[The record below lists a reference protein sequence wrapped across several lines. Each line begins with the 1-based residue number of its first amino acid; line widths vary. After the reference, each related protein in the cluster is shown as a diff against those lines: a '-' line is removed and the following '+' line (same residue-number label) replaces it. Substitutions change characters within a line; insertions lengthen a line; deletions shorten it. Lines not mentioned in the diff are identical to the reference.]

1 MTTKVISIIIREKE
15 ELIFEHLRNIIYKCL
30 KQTREVYYYRV
41 LYKHITVIGV
51 HYYYL
56 LTSSIILS
64 HHLFIQS
71 FLMKGKMPVNKDR
84 VQLT

>member
-51 HYYYL
+51 HYCITIFSRHLLFYHTIYL
-56 LTSSIILS
+56 FRVSS
-64 HHLFIQS
+64 
-71 FLMKGKMPVNKDR
+71 
-84 VQLT
+84 